1 MRLLIYAM
9 QSSGASTFAHFL
21 AQRPDSLAIVDVL
34 NMYAAPRIE
43 ARVPALAKC
52 VVTTSF
58 PLDLHVERFRPDKV
72 VLLLRRPYDNYHSLM
87 SKPWRNHSG
96 LIDEKFAVLE
106 RVFQERG
113 RFDAVIL
120 YEDFVARRRPVFDAL
135 DALGWPAEEGWFGFP
150 RSQNDMANFIWEH
163 EPDLFQRFELAF
175 GNFHHGGVSER
186 YARKPFQAEIDA
198 RVRALCPGVAAFYDE
213 RDRAGAPAAA
223 SADASAGA

>member
-1 MRLLIYAM
+1 MRLLVYAM
-9 QSSGASTFAHFL
+9 QSSGASTFAHLL
-21 AQRPDSLAIVDVL
+21 AQRPDSLALVDVL

-58 PLDLHVERFRPDKV
+58 PLDLHVERFRPDRT
-72 VLLLRRPYDNYHSLM
+72 VLLLRRPYDNYYSLK

-96 LIDEKFAVLE
+96 LIDEKFEVLE
-106 RVFQERG
+106 RVFRERG

-120 YEDFVARRRPVFDAL
+120 YEDFVERRPHVFEAL
-135 DALGWPAEEGWFGFP
+135 AGLGWPVEESWFGFP
-150 RSQNDMANFIWEH
+150 RSQNDIANYIWEH

-175 GNFHHGGVSER
+175 GNFHHGGVSGRFE
-186 YARKPFQAEIDA
+186 RKPFEPEIDA

-213 RDRAGAPAAA
+213 RDRNA
-223 SADASAGA
+223 